1 MTHHSTNAYLK
12 MSYLH
17 YKKNQQQN
25 QNVVVFVWLSILY
38 KILLDLIYC

>member
-1 MTHHSTNAYLK
+1 